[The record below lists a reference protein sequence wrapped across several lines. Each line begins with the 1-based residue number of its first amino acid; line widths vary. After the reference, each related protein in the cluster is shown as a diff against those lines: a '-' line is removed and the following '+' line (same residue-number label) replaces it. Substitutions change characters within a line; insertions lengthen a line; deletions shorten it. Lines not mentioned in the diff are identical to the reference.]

1 MKNKIL
7 YIIGVLVIIAV
18 VFLAKYALSRPIS
31 DRLDNDGKSETPD
44 LEAPDLDIGLPL
56 SNDPKDVA
64 WNLFQKYLNYNKN
77 KNKEGVKSVVY
88 KIAAVCTDPK
98 TTIDCEGRMNSAW
111 EYGSQLK
118 KEDFVNVWQDEKQ
131 IILSTDFWIEDSDD
145 MDLLGRFRSI
155 IYFIRDVEG
164 NLKLLSFSPS
174 KGGATTKAGV
184 GMEELNARIIRYTED
199 NDSDGM
205 TDYSEEC
212 LDAQDRALCIE
223 TNPKIRDTDADGY
236 WDGVDALLK

>member
-7 YIIGVLVIIAV
+7 YIIGVLVIIVV

-31 DRLDNDGKSETPD
+31 DGLNNDGKSETPD

-64 WNLFQKYLNYNKN
+64 WNLFQKYLNFNKI

-88 KIAAVCTDPK
+88 KIAAVCEDPK
-98 TTIDCEGRMNSAW
+98 TTIECEGRMGAAYQ
-111 EYGSQLK
+111 YGNTLK
-118 KEDFVNVWQDEKQ
+118 KEYFVNVWQDEKQ

-155 IYFIRDVEG
+155 IYFRRD
-164 NLKLLSFSPS
+164 
-174 KGGATTKAGV
+174 A
-184 GMEELNARIIRYTED
+184 ARKNSTIF
-199 NDSDGM
+199 
-205 TDYSEEC
+205 
-212 LDAQDRALCIE
+212 LF
-223 TNPKIRDTDADGY
+223 
-236 WDGVDALLK
+236 